1 MAKVKVHLDSEKVT
15 YKCSHKEHILNLKEM
30 IDISNSIIYLISII
44 GELKSVCQE
53 YYDRICQVESS
64 KYDLEKEVEYKDYMV
79 RK

>member
-1 MAKVKVHLDSEKVT
+1 MFTSTKYFNFGK
-15 YKCSHKEHILNLKEM
+15 LKEM
-30 IDISNSIIYLISII
+30 IDIVNSIIYLISII

-79 RK
+79 RKWINKIDFKI